1 MSWLLLSPHPICPQE
16 PNFCT
21 MHQYFTIQ
29 NPMMLLYLCSGCEL
43 AAFGGVV
50 RQMLEDVQ
58 QRIVFRAQRYIQT
71 DIRGYNPAS
80 GDLAYP
86 DKLIV
91 ANEATIQDETI
102 SDSDS
107 VFDTS
112 GTEVRMH

>member
-1 MSWLLLSPHPICPQE
+1 MLL
-16 PNFCT
+16 
-21 MHQYFTIQ
+21 
-29 NPMMLLYLCSGCEL
+29 MLLYLGCEL

-71 DIRGYNPAS
+71 DIRGYNPAP

-91 ANEATIQDETI
+91 ANEATTQDETI

-112 GTEVRMH
+112 GTEVRMCQGVYVFASLFTLCTTYHMSE

>member
-1 MSWLLLSPHPICPQE
+1 
-16 PNFCT
+16 
-21 MHQYFTIQ
+21 
-29 NPMMLLYLCSGCEL
+29 MMLLYLCSGCEL

>member
-1 MSWLLLSPHPICPQE
+1 
-16 PNFCT
+16 
-21 MHQYFTIQ
+21 
-29 NPMMLLYLCSGCEL
+29 MMLLYSCSGCEL

-71 DIRGYNPAS
+71 DIRGYNPAL

-107 VFDTS
+107 VFDAS
-112 GTEVRMH
+112 GTEVCMH

>member
-1 MSWLLLSPHPICPQE
+1 MYSDV
-16 PNFCT
+16 
-21 MHQYFTIQ
+21 MY
-29 NPMMLLYLCSGCEL
+29 SGCEL

-71 DIRGYNPAS
+71 DIRGYNPAP

-91 ANEATIQDETI
+91 ANEATAQDETI

-112 GTEVRMH
+112 GTEVCVRGVYVYACLFTLYTTIILSE

>member
-1 MSWLLLSPHPICPQE
+1 MYVRI
-16 PNFCT
+16 
-21 MHQYFTIQ
+21 YV
-29 NPMMLLYLCSGCEL
+29 GCEL

-71 DIRGYNPAS
+71 DIRGYNHAP

-91 ANEATIQDETI
+91 ANEVALQDETI

-112 GTEVRMH
+112 GTEVHTV